1 MARQPRYKHV
11 KIVRTKGRRY
21 AYFNTGEKQ
30 ANGNPVY
37 RRMPDPT
44 DVGFWDSYAAFM
56 AGRTKRAAT
65 EYTVAK
71 LVNDYLLSADFKKKA
86 KASQEAYTYSALK
99 VEKTIGKFPVN
110 HVEHSHIK
118 AVLDVEGWGAATR
131 NAYVGFIGTI
141 YSWGRREGKCRIKP
155 AEDFKREKG
164 GEHAPWP
171 ENVLEAALRADD
183 ALVRLATHLLYFT
196 GQRIGDVLRM
206 TWNDI
211 HAGTV
216 EVRQQKTGKTV
227 DVPLMPELAA
237 ELERTPR
244 KGVTILNIPATHSGS
259 AAIRKALQAFAK
271 AQGADGK
278 IVTHGLRKNAVNAL
292 LEAGCTIAET
302 AAITGQSFAMVEKY
316 ARKVDQRKLGQ
327 AAILKFGEAR
337 KKAESGN

>member
-1 MARQPRYKHV
+1 MAKQPRYKHV
-11 KIVRTKGRRY
+11 KIVRVKRTGLRY
-21 AYFNTGEKQ
+21 AYFNTGIKVD
-30 ANGNPVY
+30 GKPVY
-37 RRMPDPT
+37 RRLPDPA

-65 EYTVAK
+65 QYTVAN
-71 LVNDYLLSADFKKKA
+71 LVNDYLTSAEFKKKA
-86 KASQEAYTYSALK
+86 RASQEAYGYSAAK
-99 VEKTIGKFPVN
+99 VERTLGEFPVN
-110 HVEHSHIK
+110 ELEHSDIQL
-118 AVLDVEGWGAATR
+118 VIDGEGWGWATR
-131 NAYVGFIGTI
+131 NAFVGFIGTI
-141 YSWGRREGKCRIKP
+141 YKWGRLNGKARIKP
-155 AEDFKREKG
+155 AEDFEREKG

-183 ALVRLATHLLYFT
+183 ALVRLSTHLLYFT

-211 HAGTV
+211 RAGSV
-216 EVRQQKTGKTV
+216 SVRQQKTGKTV

-237 ELERTPR
+237 ELDRTPR
-244 KGVTILNIPATHSGS
+244 TGVTIMGLPATKAGS
-259 AAIRKALQAFAK
+259 DRVRLALQAFA
-271 AQGADGK
+271 AGQGETGK

-337 KKAESGN
+337 RERGA